1 VAEVQD
7 AGKRRSQGRIGSV
20 IKDKWRVDARIG
32 SGGMA
37 AVYAATHRNGN
48 RVALKMLHMEMSRD
62 ATLRQRFLREGY
74 VANQVAHPGA
84 VRILDDDVAEDGC
97 VFLVMELLEGESLE
111 SRRERLGGRLPME
124 EVFTVGDQ
132 LLDLLNAAHSKGII
146 HRDIKPENIFV
157 TQEGQIKVLDFG
169 IARLRDAS
177 DHERTSTGL
186 MLGTPDFMSPEQ
198 ASGAEVDARSDLW
211 AAAATM
217 FTLLSGEVVHIAA
230 TLRDHLIQTA
240 TQPARSLANVS
251 PEVPPQVVAVID
263 RALQLDKI
271 NRFQDARAMQDAWR
285 WAYRSVTSG
294 TDAASV
300 TMMAAPQSSPLGHV
314 HGQDPE
320 DERTDRDELDLER
333 TQAEADEATLMN
345 NPDDAESLRAIRD
358 LRDRF
363 PSSRREKPASE
374 RSDLQ
379 EDVLT
384 APRRPALRDLRAA
397 SERTPTR
404 SYGEGDEDDETNPRG
419 MAVSPD
425 GPTVVPASPEDAT
438 GPVLSA
444 VPSTA
449 PLPHQGVG
457 GLARLE
463 PDPADGVMQTR
474 VMAPPVNAPPPGWG
488 HAGHAD
494 PNLTLP
500 LGGQLPIGPH
510 GMSAHGSGP
519 HPAQGPMPPHFP
531 NPNMASSNHRMS
543 NSAHNM
549 MSNSA
554 NNLYA
559 GLRTTAPPTSTV
571 PPGSDGQQ
579 FGASYARPLAPQPS
593 RAGVIVLLVLL
604 TLVAMVG
611 AFALA
616 GGFGNTRIPLHRSPQ
631 AGPAVDVHGTSST
644 TAATAPGRATPGP
657 SASATVDPGAGAGAG
672 NGASDSSGTH

>member
-7 AGKRRSQGRIGSV
+7 AGRRRSQGRIGTV

-37 AVYAATHRNGN
+37 SVYAATHRNGN
-48 RVALKMLHMEMSRD
+48 RVALKMLHPEMSRD
-62 ATLRQRFLREGY
+62 QTLRQRFLREGY

-84 VRILDDDVAEDGC
+84 VRIQDDDVTEDGC

-111 SRRERLGGRLPME
+111 SRRERMGGRLPMD

-217 FTLLSGEVVHIAA
+217 FTLLSGEVVHIAP

-240 TQPARSLANVS
+240 TQPARSLADVS

-300 TMMAAPQSSPLGHV
+300 TMMAAPASNPLGHLS
-314 HGQDPE
+314 HPT
-320 DERTDRDELDLER
+320 EREEPAARRSGELDVDFER
-333 TQAEADEATLMN
+333 TQAEVDEATLMT
-345 NPDDAESLRAIRD
+345 NPEDAESIRAIRE
-358 LRDRF
+358 RF
-363 PSSRREKPASE
+363 PLPSSRREKPPSE
-374 RSDLQ
+374 RSDAQ

-384 APRRPALRDLRAA
+384 APRRPAIRDLRAA
-397 SERTPTR
+397 SERTPVR
-404 SYGEGDEDDETNPRG
+404 PLDEEDATNPRG
-419 MAVSPD
+419 TAAAFANAVNAM
-425 GPTVVPASPEDAT
+425 PAAVRVAAAPALEINEGA
-438 GPVLSA
+438 PSA

-449 PLPHQGVG
+449 PLPK
-457 GLARLE
+457 LA
-463 PDPADGVMQTR
+463 PADEPLVATVVMTGPGAGALAI
-474 VMAPPVNAPPPGWG
+474 APAAPGKNAPPPGW
-488 HAGHAD
+488 HAD
-494 PNLTLP
+494 PNLTMP
-500 LGGQLPIGPH
+500 LGAKVALPVGLAGAPTPQYSSVPGTAAYAALH
-510 GMSAHGSGP
+510 TT
-519 HPAQGPMPPHFP
+519 HPPA
-531 NPNMASSNHRMS
+531 
-543 NSAHNM
+543 
-549 MSNSA
+549 
-554 NNLYA
+554 
-559 GLRTTAPPTSTV
+559 STV
-571 PPGSDGQQ
+571 PPGSADAHH
-579 FGASYARPLAPQPS
+579 FGALTHS
-593 RAGVIVLLVLL
+593 RVNTGGGRNVGLIALLVLL
-604 TLVAMVG
+604 TLVAMVS

-616 GGFGNTRIPLHRSPQ
+616 GGFGTRVPLHRAPQ
-631 AGPAVDVHGTSST
+631 AGATEPHSTSST
-644 TAATAPGRATPGP
+644 TGASTTGHTTGPSPSPAPGP
-657 SASATVDPGAGAGAG
+657 SGDAPPAGT
-672 NGASDSSGTH
+672 TH